1 MYTIPALFHFPK
13 NQESEIYHKGSIH
26 SQAVQSQNTRIRI
39 LPNNPNLRHWRPQC
53 IPKRKSR
60 SKGISAA
67 VVVVVVVVKWC
78 TPPPTTTNDNEESF
92 YPPSIHPSVRPS
104 IYPSYPSLPI
114 PSHPS
119 LPIPSHPI
127 PFLSVPSLSFLSF
140 PFLSFGSA
148 SGWLPGNQLLGA
160 PSIAKPTYPTYAI
173 PSFLAH
179 QQRRC
184 VGGRLH
190 NVEELLTG
198 LACSPIR

>member
-1 MYTIPALFHFPK
+1 MSTIPALFHFPK

-26 SQAVQSQNTRIRI
+26 YQAVQFQNTRIRI
-39 LPNNPNLRHWRPQC
+39 LPNNPNLRHLRPQC

-67 VVVVVVVVKWC
+67 VVVVVVVKWC

-140 PFLSFGSA
+140 PFLWFGV
-148 SGWLPGNQLLGA
+148 WLAARQ
-160 PSIAKPTYPTYAI
+160 PTARSTIHRKTYL
-173 PSFLAH
+173 PYLCHSFLP
-179 QQRRC
+179 C
-184 VGGRLH
+184 
-190 NVEELLTG
+190 T
-198 LACSPIR
+198 PTT